1 MSLPSH
7 SEPGPPPVFEAE
19 TRATIDI
26 IISNIIVIFE
36 GKNNSREISQ
46 ILEILRVMFGSVVF
60 FVLLFVTNA
69 VRSPLRLDYIRGW
82 NSWNSFTQWVDEK
95 ALLAQGIGI
104 P

>member
-1 MSLPSH
+1 
-7 SEPGPPPVFEAE
+7 
-19 TRATIDI
+19 
-26 IISNIIVIFE
+26 
-36 GKNNSREISQ
+36 
-46 ILEILRVMFGSVVF
+46 MFGSVVF